1 MTTIEQNS
9 PRKVILNKLTLA
21 VPNISCTTNDK
32 ISLLQ
37 SPWTEYLI
45 NGNIHPLR
53 EIYGKSAER
62 DINDFH
68 SLAKRIKINGF
79 QNVADVI
86 IDEHNHVNKGV
97 ECVSILSYFY
107 GDTYEITLIPIIN
120 DKDNNDIYTKLYM
133 VKSIPT
139 PEKECSFNIISL
151 GDSHSSITFN
161 KMHHNFTKDVNE
173 NNIINCSLLYN
184 IYLGAKLAHSYST
197 YPIQLYKKYH
207 GFAVEIKCD
216 KYQAGKYDKRVS
228 NFIET
233 HNFYFSNKFTVTGDS
248 MIIFCF
254 GEIDCRCHVHKHITD
269 TTSWKNVIEILVK
282 KYVDTVVSDTLK
294 TPSGSSFFLVNTRNI
309 CIFNV
314 PPPFKN
320 HVSSNVNLPILG
332 TDEERVN
339 YSRYFNECT
348 KRECDKHNLTFI
360 DVYDKYCD
368 EEGFIKPELSDGKN
382 HILDQKY
389 VVEFLE
395 QQVPAFYLRSPV
407 YSVPSYKSYQ
417 EDAIYIYLSSS
428 YWERINVLASVLR
441 IARKEKKLVYCY
453 WEEKYTSTEDKT
465 LHIHHILFDI
475 EGLYMITKK
484 EFIKRFLDKKSVVY
498 NKKGLQDNS
507 LETIYIPQK
516 QYDIKIKEQELENKP
531 AAHVFYRTNQLISY
545 KEDEIIGKHTPYPVS
560 NTVTSP
566 AIEEIRDIV
575 HTDFR
580 FFEVA
585 NPYLQDTWS
594 DRLKTDFINVN
605 ENAIG
610 IQLSIPS
617 EWDKYVSIGDEE
629 LYLSKLNPYIENIK
643 KVSRDHPDCTIFVSI
658 YQFGETFPFLVQ
670 DIQDRLKKICDM
682 YPEHSNLKVCVYM
695 MSAVNDTYSEKM
707 RLHAAIIPVSVAF
720 SKYKKFYGTCGC
732 PLSYMIWLMRKDNEI
747 LFIDNY

>member
-1 MTTIEQNS
+1 
-9 PRKVILNKLTLA
+9 
-21 VPNISCTTNDK
+21 
-32 ISLLQ
+32 
-37 SPWTEYLI
+37 
-45 NGNIHPLR
+45 
-53 EIYGKSAER
+53 
-62 DINDFH
+62 
-68 SLAKRIKINGF
+68 
-79 QNVADVI
+79 
-86 IDEHNHVNKGV
+86 
-97 ECVSILSYFY
+97 
-107 GDTYEITLIPIIN
+107 
-120 DKDNNDIYTKLYM
+120 
-133 VKSIPT
+133 
-139 PEKECSFNIISL
+139 
-151 GDSHSSITFN
+151 
-161 KMHHNFTKDVNE
+161 
-173 NNIINCSLLYN
+173 
-184 IYLGAKLAHSYST
+184 
-197 YPIQLYKKYH
+197 
-207 GFAVEIKCD
+207 
-216 KYQAGKYDKRVS
+216 VS

-233 HNFYFSNKFTVTGDS
+233 RNFYLENDKQYMDAKRVSSPVNGNS
-248 MIIFCF
+248 LNIFCF
-254 GEIDCRCHVHKHITD
+254 GEIDCRCHVHKHITN
-269 TTSWKNVIEILVK
+269 TMSWKNVIETLVE

-294 TPSGSSFFLVNTRNI
+294 IPSGTRFFVVNTRNI

-320 HVSSNVNLPILG
+320 HVTSNINLPILG
-332 TDEERVN
+332 SDEERVK
-339 YSRYFNECT
+339 YARYFNECA

-389 VVEFLE
+389 VIDFLE

-407 YSVPSYKSYQ
+407 YSVPLYKSYQ

-507 LETIYIPQK
+507 SETVYMPDNE
-516 QYDIKIKEQELENKP
+516 YDIKTKKEKLENKST
-531 AAHVFYRTNQLISY
+531 HVFYKPNQLISY
-545 KEDEIIGKHTPYPVS
+545 KQDELIGKHTPYPVS

-566 AIEEIRDIV
+566 TIEEIRDIV

-580 FFEVA
+580 FVEVA
-585 NPYLQDTWS
+585 NPNLQDAWS
-594 DRLKTDFINVN
+594 DILKTDFINVN

-610 IQLSIPS
+610 IQLSITS

-643 KVSRDHPDCTIFVSI
+643 KVSRDHPDCSI
-658 YQFGETFPFLVQ
+658 IVNIYEFGETFPCISG
-670 DIQDRLKKICDM
+670 DIEKRLLTSCYGM
-682 YPEHSNLKVCVYM
+682 YPEYSNLHVKSCIRIK
-695 MSAVNDTYSEKM
+695 SDTDTYSIRM
-707 RLHAAIIPVSVAF
+707 QTDHAVPIISTAF
-720 SKYKKFYGTCGC
+720 LTYKKFYGTSGC
-732 PLSYMIWLMRKDNEI
+732 PLSYMIWLMRKDSEI